1 MAETAA
7 SRIIPEN
14 DLQLSELAAGA
25 HPAATMPLLR
35 FLTCGSVDDGKSTLI
50 GRMLYDCQVVHDD
63 TIAALESDSRSF
75 GTTCGELDLALLVD
89 GLQAEREQG
98 ITIDVAYRYF
108 ATPKR
113 KFIVADTPGHEQYTR
128 NMVTGASSADLAII
142 LVDARKG
149 VITQTRR
156 HSCIAHLLGIK
167 HIVLAV
173 NKMDLAGFEHT
184 RFAEIESDYR
194 TFAAELGMTNITAIP
209 ISALDGDN
217 ISAPSLRTGWYRG
230 PTLLAH
236 LESVV
241 VDNTAATGALR
252 MPVQWVCRPN
262 LDFRGYAGTIQSGA
276 VSVGDEITVLPAA
289 RSTRVARIV
298 TYDGDLD
305 SATAGDAVILTLD
318 DEIDISRGDIIC
330 AAGQRAE
337 VADQFA
343 ADLVWMSERPLM
355 RGRPYILRCGQQSA
369 VCQISDLKHKINV
382 ETLEH
387 TAGREMELN
396 AIGLCNLSLSKPIV
410 FDTYSDNRE
419 AGGFILID
427 RLTNETVGAGMIRF
441 ALRRAHNIHWQA
453 VDIDR
458 HQRAAIKGQKACCLW
473 FTGLS
478 GSGKS
483 TVANL
488 LEKRLH
494 ALGRHTYILDGDN
507 VRHGLNRD
515 LGFTEAD
522 RVENIRRVAEVARLM
537 VDAGLLTIVSF
548 ISPFR
553 AERRLARER
562 FGDDEFVELFVDTPL
577 ETCEARD
584 PKGLYK
590 KARAGEIGNF
600 TGISSPYEVPEN
612 PELRLQGAHHSPE
625 ALVDEIIRTL
635 EMRGI
640 IDKH

>member
-1 MAETAA
+1 MAETAV
-7 SRIIPEN
+7 SRFTPNSSPTISATNE
-14 DLQLSELAAGA
+14 AAEA
-25 HPAATMPLLR
+25 NMPLLR

-50 GRMLYDCQVVHDD
+50 GRMLYDCQLVHDD
-63 TIAALESDSRSF
+63 TLKALENESRSY
-75 GTTCGELDLALLVD
+75 GTTGREIDLALLVD

-108 ATPKR
+108 ATSKR

-167 HIVLAV
+167 HIVLAI
-173 NKMDLAGFEHT
+173 NKMDLAGFDQT
-184 RFAEIESDYR
+184 RFAEIESNYR
-194 TFAAELGMTNITAIP
+194 TFAAELGLTNITAIP

-217 ISAPSLRTGWYRG
+217 ISSLSVRTPWYRG
-230 PTLLAH
+230 PALLQH

-241 VDNTAATGALR
+241 VDSSIASAPLR
-252 MPVQWVCRPN
+252 MPVQWVCRPD
-262 LDFRGYAGTIQSGA
+262 LDFRGYAGTIQAGS
-276 VSVGDEITVLPAA
+276 VSVGDRITVLPAG
-289 RSTRVARIV
+289 RSTQVASIV
-298 TYDGDLD
+298 TYDGDLER
-305 SATAGDAVILTLD
+305 ATVGDAVVLTLA
-318 DEIDISRGDIIC
+318 DEIDVSRGDVIC
-330 AAGQRAE
+330 AADVRAE

-343 ADLVWMSERPLM
+343 ADIVWMSERPLM
-355 RGRPYILRCGQQSA
+355 RGRPYILRCGQQST
-369 VCQISDLKHKINV
+369 VCQISELKHKINV

-410 FDTYSDNRE
+410 FDTYADNRE

-453 VDIDR
+453 VDIDK
-458 HQRAAIKGQKACCLW
+458 HQRAAMKGQKACCIW

-515 LGFTEAD
+515 LGFTNRIASRISAVLQKS
-522 RVENIRRVAEVARLM
+522 RVSW
-537 VDAGLLTIVSF
+537 LTLGF
-548 ISPFR
+548 
-553 AERRLARER
+553 
-562 FGDDEFVELFVDTPL
+562 
-577 ETCEARD
+577 
-584 PKGLYK
+584 
-590 KARAGEIGNF
+590 
-600 TGISSPYEVPEN
+600 
-612 PELRLQGAHHSPE
+612 
-625 ALVDEIIRTL
+625 
-635 EMRGI
+635 
-640 IDKH
+640 

>member
-7 SRIIPEN
+7 SHRPLLLDPEHVEEREIRPSSSMRI
-14 DLQLSELAAGA
+14 
-25 HPAATMPLLR
+25 LR

-50 GRMLYDCQVVHDD
+50 GRLLYDCQMVHDD
-63 TIAALESDSRSF
+63 TLAALERDSRSF
-75 GTTCGELDLALLVD
+75 GTTGGGLDLALLVD

-108 ATPKR
+108 STPRR

-128 NMVTGASSADLAII
+128 NMVTGASNADLAII

-156 HSCIAHLLGIK
+156 HSCIAHLLGIR

-173 NKMDLAGFEHT
+173 NKMDLVGYEQR

-194 TFAAELGMTNITAIP
+194 VFAAELGMANVTAIP
-209 ISALDGDN
+209 ISALTGDN
-217 ISAPSLRTGWYRG
+217 ISRLSPRTSWYRG
-230 PTLLAH
+230 PALLSH

-241 VDNTAATGALR
+241 VDEASTSGPLR
-252 MPVQWVCRPN
+252 LPVQWVCRPD
-262 LDFRGYAGTIQSGA
+262 LDFRGYAGTVQSGT
-276 VSVGDEITVLPAA
+276 VRVGDRITVLPAG
-289 RSTRVARIV
+289 RSTHVARIV
-298 TYDGDLD
+298 TYDGDLEQ
-305 SATAGDAVILTLD
+305 AAKGDAVILTLA
-318 DEIDISRGDIIC
+318 DEIDISRGDVIC
-330 AAGQRAE
+330 SAEQRAE

-343 ADLVWMSERPLM
+343 ADVVWMSERPLM
-355 RGRPYILRCGQQSA
+355 PGRPYILRCNQQSS
-369 VCQISDLKHKINV
+369 VCQISELKHKINV
-382 ETLEH
+382 ETLEQ
-387 TAGREMELN
+387 TAGRELELN
-396 AIGLCNLSLSKPIV
+396 AIGRCNLSLSKPIV
-410 FDTYSDNRE
+410 FDPYSHNRE

-441 ALRRAHNIHWQA
+441 ALRRAHNMHWQA
-453 VDIDR
+453 VDIDK
-458 HQRAAIKGQKACCLW
+458 HQRAALKGQKACCLW

-483 TVANL
+483 SIANL

-515 LGFTEAD
+515 LGFTESD

-537 VDAGLLTIVSF
+537 VDAGLITLVSF
-548 ISPFR
+548 ISPFQ
-553 AERRLARER
+553 AERQLARER
-562 FGDDEFVELFVDTPL
+562 FEDGEFFELFVDTPL
-577 ETCEARD
+577 EVCEARD
-584 PKGLYK
+584 VKGLYR
-590 KARAGEIGNF
+590 KARAGEIANF
-600 TGISSPYEVPEN
+600 TGISSPYEIPVN
-612 PELRLQGAHHSPE
+612 PDLRLQTATSSPE
-625 ALVDEIIRTL
+625 KLVDQIIEVL
-635 EMRGI
+635 ETRGI

>member
-1 MAETAA
+1 MADTAT
-7 SRIIPEN
+7 SPLIPEP
-14 DLQLSELAAGA
+14 ELVPEAAISVRA
-25 HPAATMPLLR
+25 KTAEMPILR
-35 FLTCGSVDDGKSTLI
+35 FLTCGSVDDGKSSLI
-50 GRMLYDCQVVHDD
+50 GRMLYDCGAIHDD
-63 TIAALESDSRSF
+63 TMAALEADSRSF
-75 GTTCGELDLALLVD
+75 GTTGGALDLALLVD
-89 GLQAEREQG
+89 GLAAEREQG

-108 ATPKR
+108 ATPRR

-128 NMVTGASSADLAII
+128 NMVTGASGADLAII

-149 VITQTRR
+149 VVTQTRR
-156 HSCIAHLLGIK
+156 HSCIAHLVGIR
-167 HIVLAV
+167 HVVLAV
-173 NKMDLAGFEHT
+173 NKMDLVGFDHT

-194 TFAAELGMTNITAIP
+194 TFAAELGIANVTAIP
-209 ISALDGDN
+209 ISALHGDN
-217 ISAPSLRTGWYRG
+217 ISELSARTPWYRG
-230 PTLLAH
+230 QSLIAH
-236 LESVV
+236 LEGVA
-241 VDNTAATGALR
+241 VDDDRAFAALR
-252 MPVQWVCRPN
+252 MPVQWVCRPD
-262 LDFRGYAGTIQSGA
+262 LDFRGYAGTIQSGTVA
-276 VSVGDEITVLPAA
+276 VGDRVAVLPAA
-289 RSTRVARIV
+289 RTTRIARIV
-298 TYDGDLD
+298 TYDGNLER
-305 SATAGDAVILTLD
+305 AVAGDAVILTLE
-318 DEIDISRGDIIC
+318 DEIDVSRGDVIC
-330 AAGQRAE
+330 SADKRAE

-343 ADLVWMSERPLM
+343 ADVVWMSERPLM
-355 RGRPYILRCGQQSA
+355 RGRPYILRCGQQQS
-369 VCQISDLKHKINV
+369 VCQVSELKHKINV

-387 TAGREMELN
+387 MAGRELELN
-396 AIGLCNLSLSKPIV
+396 AIGLCNLSLAKPIV
-410 FDTYSDNRE
+410 FDPYADSRE
-419 AGGFILID
+419 GGGFILVD

-453 VDIDR
+453 VDIDKQ
-458 HQRAAIKGQKACCLW
+458 QRAALKGQKACCLW

-562 FGDDEFVELFVDTPL
+562 FEEDEFIELFVDTPI
-577 ETCEARD
+577 EICEERD
-584 PKGLYK
+584 AKGLYA
-590 KARAGEIGNF
+590 KARTGEIKNF
-600 TGISSPYEVPEN
+600 TGISSPYEVPER
-612 PELRLQGAHHSPE
+612 PELRLECGSRAPE
-625 ALVDEIIRTL
+625 ALVDDIIRAL
-635 EMRGI
+635 EIRGI